1 MYQDDVHHAAVQFLQ
16 QLGKGNPHYAE
27 EKIEVS
33 PLAITDFVLL
43 KQKATPPYFYGFKPS
58 GRPIFTHDIKIAKAF
73 NSSCPTVEE
82 HIKRLGSYGIAV
94 EAHLTIWREGREV

>member
-1 MYQDDVHHAAVQFLQ
+1 MYQDDVHTAAAKFLA

-33 PLAITDFVLL
+33 ALAITDLVLL

-58 GRPIFTHDIKIAKAF
+58 GRPIFTHDMKIARAF
-73 NSSCPTVEE
+73 NSSCPTIGE
-82 HIKRLGSYGIAV
+82 HIQKLGTIGIRV
-94 EAHLTIWREGREV
+94 EPHLTVWREGRDV